1 MASLAAEQGLWGMQ
15 AQYLWPLG
23 SAVAAPGLQSAGSVL
38 VGTGLVALWP
48 VGSSRAGHGTR
59 VPCIGRR
66 ILSHKES
73 HYFLVRMLQVL
84 QAALMLTDT

>member
-38 VGTGLVALWP
+38 VARGLSCCTAREILLDQ
-48 VGSSRAGHGTR
+48 GSNLGLLHWQVDSFPLKRSLR
-59 VPCIGRR
+59 F
-66 ILSHKES
+66 ILPQGAVKAW
-73 HYFLVRMLQVL
+73 V
-84 QAALMLTDT
+84 